1 MCSSEPLKQN
11 MPSREA
17 VAPKRMCETCNGW
30 MEHLADLRQAGAQP
44 AKRIFLCRAC
54 RNLVSELQ

>member
-1 MCSSEPLKQN
+1 
-11 MPSREA
+11 
-17 VAPKRMCETCNGW
+17 